1 MLFVQDTSGLD
12 YSRQSQTKDLGHI
25 GDSHGRGLMLSSCLA
40 VIPTPG
46 NAEILGLAAQRVWRR
61 TEIRKGTE
69 TRAERATRRTEADVW
84 AEVVEAIGV
93 APTATQQLWVSVGDR
108 GSDVFSDL
116 RRSQA
121 MNWHCLFRACQE
133 RVIVD
138 ALRAAKDV

>member
-1 MLFVQDTSGLD
+1 VLFVQDTSELD

-69 TRAERATRRTEADVW
+69 TRAQRATRRTEADVW

-93 APTATQQLWVSVGDR
+93 APTATQQL
-108 GSDVFSDL
+108 
-116 RRSQA
+116 
-121 MNWHCLFRACQE
+121 ACQCGGPGQ
-133 RVIVD
+133 
-138 ALRAAKDV
+138 